1 MSNVS
6 VISPLPVQPLDPV
19 TEQPMDES
27 HDRLVPVREDELPQG
42 VLELMA
48 PLILRHRPLMD
59 TGRAITLQA
68 MVTLPEKPAA
78 ELDEVRPL
86 APVSHPQAQ
95 PLSSKPE
102 QLRVSPP
109 ASHPQAQPLSSKPE
123 QLRVSPPVS
132 HPQAQS
138 LSSKPEQPLVS
149 PPASHPQAQPLLSK
163 PVPPRLLPAVA
174 DVAPV
179 VDRGG
184 AQTSTLTPTNL
195 PTRIVVEPGP
205 TERPSNIV
213 EALPVERAASP
224 GAPSMFEFEGQRP
237 EALSNLLTARHVPP
251 IASPAASAPGMP
263 PAPPALDPIIET
275 LPVADRGL
283 LQVPFNKGAAS
294 GQVTISRVVD
304 EPTRNLQISPSNALV
319 FEQLKVSLE
328 HVREPAW
335 RLTDSDGEQQR
346 QGSRQPP
353 DDEQTE
359 DAGQGA

>member
-27 HDRLVPVREDELPQG
+27 HDRRVPVLEDELPQG

-48 PLILRHRPLMD
+48 PLILRHRPLMN

-86 APVSHPQAQ
+86 TPVSHPQAQ

-109 ASHPQAQPLSSKPE
+109 VFYPQAQPLSS
-123 QLRVSPPVS
+123 R
-132 HPQAQS
+132 
-138 LSSKPEQPLVS
+138 
-149 PPASHPQAQPLLSK
+149 
-163 PVPPRLLPAVA
+163 PVPTRLLPAVA

-179 VDRGG
+179 VARVV
-184 AQTSTLTPTNL
+184 APTPTPTPTSL

-213 EALPVERAASP
+213 EPLPVERAASP

-237 EALSNLLTARHVPP
+237 EALSSLPTARHVPP
-251 IASPAASAPGMP
+251 VASPAASVPGMP
-263 PAPPALDPIIET
+263 PAPPVLDPVIET

-283 LQVPFNKGAAS
+283 LQVPFNKGTAS
-294 GQVTISRVVD
+294 GQVTISRVAD
-304 EPTRNLQISPSNALV
+304 EPTRNLQLSPSNALV

-335 RLTDSDGEQQR
+335 RLTDSDGEQQQR

>member
-86 APVSHPQAQ
+86 TPVSHPQAQ
-95 PLSSKPE
+95 PLLSKPE
-102 QLRVSPP
+102 QL
-109 ASHPQAQPLSSKPE
+109 Q
-123 QLRVSPPVS
+123 
-132 HPQAQS
+132 
-138 LSSKPEQPLVS
+138 VS

-184 AQTSTLTPTNL
+184 APTSTPTLTPANL
-195 PTRIVVEPGP
+195 PTRIVVEPGS

-213 EALPVERAASP
+213 EPLPVDRAASP
-224 GAPSMFEFEGQRP
+224 GAPSIFEFEGQRP
-237 EALSNLLTARHVPP
+237 EALSSLPTARHVPP
-251 IASPAASAPGMP
+251 IASPAASVPGMP
-263 PAPPALDPIIET
+263 PAPPVLDPIIET

-304 EPTRNLQISPSNALV
+304 EPIRNLQISPSNALV

>member
-1 MSNVS
+1 
-6 VISPLPVQPLDPV
+6 
-19 TEQPMDES
+19 MDES

-78 ELDEVRPL
+78 ELDEVRL
-86 APVSHPQAQ
+86 LTPVSHPQAQ

-102 QLRVSPP
+102 QPW
-109 ASHPQAQPLSSKPE
+109 
-123 QLRVSPPVS
+123 VSPPV
-132 HPQAQS
+132 
-138 LSSKPEQPLVS
+138 
-149 PPASHPQAQPLLSK
+149 SHPQAQPLLSK

-179 VDRGG
+179 VDRVV
-184 AQTSTLTPTNL
+184 APTPTLTPTNL

-213 EALPVERAASP
+213 EPLPVERTASP

-237 EALSNLLTARHVPP
+237 EALSSLPTARHVPP
-251 IASPAASAPGMP
+251 IASPAASVPGMP
-263 PAPPALDPIIET
+263 PAPPALDPTIET

-294 GQVTISRVVD
+294 GQVTISRVAD
-304 EPTRNLQISPSNALV
+304 EPTRNLQLSPSNALV
-319 FEQLKVSLE
+319 FEQLKVALE

-335 RLTDSDGEQQR
+335 RLTDSDGEQQQR

>member
-6 VISPLPVQPLDPV
+6 VISPLPVQPLDPA

-27 HDRLVPVREDELPQG
+27 HDRRVPVREDELPQG

-86 APVSHPQAQ
+86 TPVSHPQAQ

-102 QLRVSPP
+102 QPR
-109 ASHPQAQPLSSKPE
+109 
-123 QLRVSPPVS
+123 
-132 HPQAQS
+132 
-138 LSSKPEQPLVS
+138 VS

-163 PVPPRLLPAVA
+163 PVPPRLLPAMA

-184 AQTSTLTPTNL
+184 APTPTLTPTNL
-195 PTRIVVEPGP
+195 PTRIVVEPGL

-237 EALSNLLTARHVPP
+237 EALSSLPTARHVPP
-251 IASPAASAPGMP
+251 MASPAASAPGMP

-283 LQVPFNKGAAS
+283 LQVPFNKGTAS
-294 GQVTISRVVD
+294 GQVTISRVAD

>member
-19 TEQPMDES
+19 TEQPTDEL

-86 APVSHPQAQ
+86 TPVSHPQAL
-95 PLSSKPE
+95 PLSSKPV
-102 QLRVSPP
+102 Q
-109 ASHPQAQPLSSKPE
+109 
-123 QLRVSPPVS
+123 
-132 HPQAQS
+132 
-138 LSSKPEQPLVS
+138 
-149 PPASHPQAQPLLSK
+149 
-163 PVPPRLLPAVA
+163 PRLLPPVA

-179 VDRGG
+179 VDRVV
-184 AQTSTLTPTNL
+184 APAPTLTPTNL
-195 PTRIVVEPGP
+195 PTRIVVETGP

-213 EALPVERAASP
+213 EPLPVDRAANP
-224 GAPSMFEFEGQRP
+224 GAPSIFEFEGQRP
-237 EALSNLLTARHVPP
+237 EALSSLPTARHVPMV
-251 IASPAASAPGMP
+251 ASPAASAPGMP

-283 LQVPFNKGAAS
+283 LQVPFNKGTAS
-294 GQVTISRVVD
+294 GQVTISRVAD
-304 EPTRNLQISPSNALV
+304 EPTRNLQLSPSNALV
-319 FEQLKVSLE
+319 FEQLRASLE
-328 HVREPAW
+328 YVREPAW

>member
-6 VISPLPVQPLDPV
+6 VISLLPVQPLDPV
-19 TEQPMDES
+19 TEEPMDEL

-68 MVTLPEKPAA
+68 MVAPPEKPAA

-86 APVSHPQAQ
+86 TPVSHPQAQ
-95 PLSSKPE
+95 PLSS
-102 QLRVSPP
+102 R
-109 ASHPQAQPLSSKPE
+109 
-123 QLRVSPPVS
+123 
-132 HPQAQS
+132 
-138 LSSKPEQPLVS
+138 
-149 PPASHPQAQPLLSK
+149 
-163 PVPPRLLPAVA
+163 PVPPRLLPPVA

-179 VDRGG
+179 VDRVV
-184 AQTSTLTPTNL
+184 ASTPTNL
-195 PTRIVVEPGP
+195 STRIVVEPGP

-213 EALPVERAASP
+213 EPLPVERAASP
-224 GAPSMFEFEGQRP
+224 GAPSIFEFEGQRP
-237 EALSNLLTARHVPP
+237 EVLSSLPTARHVPP
-251 IASPAASAPGMP
+251 VASPAASAPGMP

-283 LQVPFNKGAAS
+283 LQVPFNKGTAS
-294 GQVTISRVVD
+294 GQVTISRVAD
-304 EPTRNLQISPSNALV
+304 EPTRNLQLSPSNALV

>member
-1 MSNVS
+1 
-6 VISPLPVQPLDPV
+6 LDPV
-19 TEQPMDES
+19 TEEPMDEL

-68 MVTLPEKPAA
+68 MVTLPEKLAA

-86 APVSHPQAQ
+86 TPVSHPQAQ

-102 QLRVSPP
+102 QP
-109 ASHPQAQPLSSKPE
+109 
-123 QLRVSPPVS
+123 RVSPPV
-132 HPQAQS
+132 
-138 LSSKPEQPLVS
+138 
-149 PPASHPQAQPLLSK
+149 
-163 PVPPRLLPAVA
+163 A
-174 DVAPV
+174 DVASV
-179 VDRGG
+179 VDRVV
-184 AQTSTLTPTNL
+184 APTPTNL

-213 EALPVERAASP
+213 EPLPVERAASP
-224 GAPSMFEFEGQRP
+224 GAPSIFEFEGQRP
-237 EALSNLLTARHVPP
+237 EALSSLPTARHVPP
-251 IASPAASAPGMP
+251 IASPAASVPGMP

-283 LQVPFNKGAAS
+283 LQVPFNKGTAS
-294 GQVTISRVVD
+294 GQVTISRVAD
-304 EPTRNLQISPSNALV
+304 EPTRNLQLSPSNALV
-319 FEQLKVSLE
+319 FEQLKMSLE

-353 DDEQTE
+353 DDEQAE

>member
-1 MSNVS
+1 
-6 VISPLPVQPLDPV
+6 
-19 TEQPMDES
+19 MDES
-27 HDRLVPVREDELPQG
+27 HDRPVPVREDELPQG
-42 VLELMA
+42 VLELMT

-68 MVTLPEKPAA
+68 MVTLLEKPAA

-86 APVSHPQAQ
+86 TPVSHPQAQ
-95 PLSSKPE
+95 PLSSKTE
-102 QLRVSPP
+102 QPRVSPP
-109 ASHPQAQPLSSKPE
+109 ASHPQAQP
-123 QLRVSPPVS
+123 
-132 HPQAQS
+132 

-184 AQTSTLTPTNL
+184 APTSTPTLTPTNL
-195 PTRIVVEPGP
+195 PTRIVVEPGL

-213 EALPVERAASP
+213 EALPIERAASP

-237 EALSNLLTARHVPP
+237 EALSNLPTARHVPP

-275 LPVADRGL
+275 LPVADRGV

-328 HVREPAW
+328 HVREPVW

>member
-27 HDRLVPVREDELPQG
+27 HDRLVPVREDDLPQG

-68 MVTLPEKPAA
+68 MVTLPEKPAT

-86 APVSHPQAQ
+86 TPV
-95 PLSSKPE
+95 
-102 QLRVSPP
+102 
-109 ASHPQAQPLSSKPE
+109 
-123 QLRVSPPVS
+123 
-132 HPQAQS
+132 
-138 LSSKPEQPLVS
+138 
-149 PPASHPQAQPLLSK
+149 SHPQAQPLLSK
-163 PVPPRLLPAVA
+163 PVQPRLLPAVA
-174 DVAPV
+174 DVTPV
-179 VDRGG
+179 VDRVV
-184 AQTSTLTPTNL
+184 APTSTNL

-213 EALPVERAASP
+213 EPLPVERAASP
-224 GAPSMFEFEGQRP
+224 GAPSTFEFEGQRP
-237 EALSNLLTARHVPP
+237 EALSSLPTARHAPT

-283 LQVPFNKGAAS
+283 LQVPFNKGTAS

-304 EPTRNLQISPSNALV
+304 EPTRNLQISPSNTLV

-346 QGSRQPP
+346 QGSRQAP
-353 DDEQTE
+353 DDEQSE

>member
-86 APVSHPQAQ
+86 TPV
-95 PLSSKPE
+95 
-102 QLRVSPP
+102 
-109 ASHPQAQPLSSKPE
+109 
-123 QLRVSPPVS
+123 
-132 HPQAQS
+132 
-138 LSSKPEQPLVS
+138 
-149 PPASHPQAQPLLSK
+149 SHPQAQPLLSK

-184 AQTSTLTPTNL
+184 APTSTPTLTPANL
-195 PTRIVVEPGP
+195 PTRIVVEPGS

-213 EALPVERAASP
+213 EPLPGERAASP
-224 GAPSMFEFEGQRP
+224 GAPSIFEFEGQRP
-237 EALSNLLTARHVPP
+237 EALSSLPTARHVPP
-251 IASPAASAPGMP
+251 IASPAASVPGMP
-263 PAPPALDPIIET
+263 PAPPVLDPIIET

>member
-27 HDRLVPVREDELPQG
+27 HDRRVPVREDELPQG

-48 PLILRHRPLMD
+48 PLILRHRPLMN

-78 ELDEVRPL
+78 EFDEVRPL
-86 APVSHPQAQ
+86 TPVSHPQAQ

-109 ASHPQAQPLSSKPE
+109 VFYPQAQPLSS
-123 QLRVSPPVS
+123 R
-132 HPQAQS
+132 
-138 LSSKPEQPLVS
+138 
-149 PPASHPQAQPLLSK
+149 
-163 PVPPRLLPAVA
+163 PVPTRLLPAVA

-179 VDRGG
+179 VARVV
-184 AQTSTLTPTNL
+184 APTPTPTPTSL

-213 EALPVERAASP
+213 EPLPVERAASP

-237 EALSNLLTARHVPP
+237 EALSSLPTARHVPP
-251 IASPAASAPGMP
+251 VASPAASVPGMP
-263 PAPPALDPIIET
+263 PAPPVLDPVIET

-283 LQVPFNKGAAS
+283 LQVPFNKGTAS
-294 GQVTISRVVD
+294 GQVTISRVAD
-304 EPTRNLQISPSNALV
+304 EPTRNLHLSPSNALV

-335 RLTDSDGEQQR
+335 RLTDSDGEQQQR

>member
-6 VISPLPVQPLDPV
+6 VISPLPIQPLDPV

-59 TGRAITLQA
+59 TARAISLQA

-86 APVSHPQAQ
+86 T
-95 PLSSKPE
+95 
-102 QLRVSPP
+102 
-109 ASHPQAQPLSSKPE
+109 
-123 QLRVSPPVS
+123 
-132 HPQAQS
+132 
-138 LSSKPEQPLVS
+138 
-149 PPASHPQAQPLLSK
+149 PASHPQAQPLLSK

-179 VDRGG
+179 VDRVV
-184 AQTSTLTPTNL
+184 APTPTPTPTLTPTNL

-213 EALPVERAASP
+213 EPLPVERAASP
-224 GAPSMFEFEGQRP
+224 DAPSMFEFEGQRP
-237 EALSNLLTARHVPP
+237 EALSSLPTARHVPP

-263 PAPPALDPIIET
+263 PAPAALDPIIET

-283 LQVPFNKGAAS
+283 LQVPFNKGIAS
-294 GQVTISRVVD
+294 GQVTISRVTD
-304 EPTRNLQISPSNALV
+304 EPSRNLQLSPSNALV

>member
-6 VISPLPVQPLDPV
+6 VISPLPVQPLDPA

-27 HDRLVPVREDELPQG
+27 HDRRVPVREDELPQG

-86 APVSHPQAQ
+86 TPVSHPQAQ

-102 QLRVSPP
+102 QPR
-109 ASHPQAQPLSSKPE
+109 
-123 QLRVSPPVS
+123 
-132 HPQAQS
+132 
-138 LSSKPEQPLVS
+138 VS

-184 AQTSTLTPTNL
+184 APTPTLTPTNL
-195 PTRIVVEPGP
+195 PTRIVVEPGL

-224 GAPSMFEFEGQRP
+224 GAPSMFEFEGQKP
-237 EALSNLLTARHVPP
+237 EALSSLPTARHVPP
-251 IASPAASAPGMP
+251 MASPAASAPGMP

-283 LQVPFNKGAAS
+283 LQVPFNKGTAS
-294 GQVTISRVVD
+294 GQVTISRVAD

>member
-19 TEQPMDES
+19 TEEPMDEL

-48 PLILRHRPLMD
+48 PLILHHRPLMD

-68 MVTLPEKPAA
+68 MVAPPEKPAA

-86 APVSHPQAQ
+86 TPVSHPQAQ
-95 PLSSKPE
+95 PLSSKPV
-102 QLRVSPP
+102 QPRVSPP
-109 ASHPQAQPLSSKPE
+109 VSHPQAQPLSSKPV
-123 QLRVSPPVS
+123 Q
-132 HPQAQS
+132 
-138 LSSKPEQPLVS
+138 
-149 PPASHPQAQPLLSK
+149 
-163 PVPPRLLPAVA
+163 PRLLPPVA

-179 VDRGG
+179 VDRVV
-184 AQTSTLTPTNL
+184 APTPTSL

-213 EALPVERAASP
+213 EPLPVERAASP
-224 GAPSMFEFEGQRP
+224 GAPSIFEFEGQRP
-237 EALSNLLTARHVPP
+237 EALSSLPTARHVPP

-283 LQVPFNKGAAS
+283 LQVPFNKGTAS
-294 GQVTISRVVD
+294 GQVTISRVAD
-304 EPTRNLQISPSNALV
+304 EPTRNLQLSPSNALV